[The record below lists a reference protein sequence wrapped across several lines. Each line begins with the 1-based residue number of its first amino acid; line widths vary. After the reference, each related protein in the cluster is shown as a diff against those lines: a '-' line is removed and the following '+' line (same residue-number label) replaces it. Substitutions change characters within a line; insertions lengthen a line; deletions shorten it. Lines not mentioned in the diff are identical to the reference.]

1 MSTHS
6 QPGGSMPSRQRPASR
21 DKGRTRTDAH
31 PVDAHSILRPSL
43 RVLGGRLGG
52 TWERDRRDML
62 FLMGVALLSVLPHAL
77 YLPIWATAGFALLFL
92 WRLGL
97 LLAGSPLPGR
107 YVRIA
112 ASLAV
117 VGAVYAQFR
126 TLFGQEAGVV
136 LLMLFLALKLM
147 EIRAR
152 RDFFVTLFLCCFL
165 LLAGYLHSQG
175 IVVGLITF
183 ITLPLILTALLTMH
197 FQDEEVSL
205 GQRLRQVCVLLL
217 QAAPVALILF
227 LLFPRPSGPLW
238 GNQNQSQQGTTG
250 LSESMSPGDFSSLAK
265 SNEVVMRVEFADNSP
280 PTAEMYWRGPTFGH
294 FDGRRWSTGFAPPN
308 RRTPPPEV
316 RIDRRT
322 PRYAYTVTREPARHN
337 WLLGLE
343 TTTDTPSVAG
353 RATSVLPTFEWVSP
367 APVSSRI
374 RFQGQSGP
382 GAVRGLNETPATL
395 SRWLQLPEGF
405 NPRTQALAR
414 QWRAQFGDD
423 PRLLSRQVL
432 TWVREH
438 PFHYT
443 LNPPTLGK
451 HTVDEFLFDT
461 RAGFCEHYSS
471 AFVVLMRSMGVPAR
485 VVTGYQGADAHADG
499 YWIVRQANAHAWAEI
514 WSEKEG
520 WMRVDPTAAV
530 APERIQQGNL
540 QPLQNAE
547 SEEGT
552 LSRATADWGR
562 WWDLALDGITHQ
574 WNQLLLSYDRNSQ
587 RELLDRLGIRFEG
600 WRTLVG
606 IMASLLAVVLAI
618 TALVTLRTRRPR
630 DPLDRLFDDFCQKM
644 SDIGAFREPHETAS
658 QFLYRVDRLLD
669 PDSVAPAYDIV
680 NRYNQLR
687 YDKGAHRP
695 ADLSEFGAMVKA
707 FRP

>member
-1 MSTHS
+1 MSNTRH
-6 QPGGSMPSRQRPASR
+6 PAGSMPSPAAAARSAGTR
-21 DKGRTRTDAH
+21 HAGRADT
-31 PVDAHSILRPSL
+31 DAHSILRPSL

-77 YLPIWATAGFALLFL
+77 YLPIWATASFALLFL

-97 LLAGSPLPGR
+97 LIAGSPLPGR
-107 YVRIA
+107 YVRMA

-175 IVVGLITF
+175 IVVGLISF

-197 FQDEEVSL
+197 FLDEEASL
-205 GQRLRQVCVLLL
+205 GQRIRHVCILLL

-227 LLFPRPSGPLW
+227 LLFPRPNGPLW
-238 GNQNQSQQGTTG
+238 GNQNQGQQGTTG
-250 LSESMSPGDFSSLAK
+250 LSDSMSPGDFSSLAK
-265 SNEVVMRVEFADNSP
+265 SNDVVMRVEFNGASPEAAD
-280 PTAEMYWRGPTFGH
+280 MYWRGPTFGH

-316 RIDRRT
+316 RIDRRAQ
-322 PRYAYTVTREPARHN
+322 RYDYTITREPAQHT

-343 TTTDTPSVAG
+343 TTTDTPAVAG
-353 RATSVLPTFEWVSP
+353 RATSVQPTFEWVSP
-367 APVSSRI
+367 APIGTRI
-374 RFQGQSGP
+374 RFSGQSGP
-382 GAVRGLNETPATL
+382 SAIRGLNETRETL

-405 NPRTQALAR
+405 NPRTQALAQ
-414 QWRAQFGDD
+414 QWRSQLGDD
-423 PRLLSRQVL
+423 PRTLSRQVL
-432 TWVREH
+432 NWVRQQ

-485 VVTGYQGADAHADG
+485 VVTGYQGADAHTDG

-514 WSEKEG
+514 WSAKDG
-520 WMRVDPTAAV
+520 WLRVDPTAAV

-552 LSRATADWGR
+552 LSRATADWSR
-562 WWDLALDGITHQ
+562 WWSLALDGITHQ

-587 RELLDRLGIRFEG
+587 RELLDRLGIRFAG
-600 WRTLVG
+600 WQTLVG
-606 IMASLLAVVLAI
+606 IMAGLLAVVLAI
-618 TALVTLRTRRPR
+618 TALVTLRSRRPH
-630 DPLDRLFDDFCQKM
+630 DPLDRLFDDFCQKLG
-644 SDIGAFREPHETAS
+644 DIGAIREPFETAS

-669 PDSVAPAYDIV
+669 PDSLPLAYDIV
-680 NRYNQLR
+680 NEYNRLR
-687 YDKGAHRP
+687 YDEGSRHP
-695 ADLSEFGAMVKA
+695 AALAEFRARVKA